1 MWTCHPTPH
10 LRTQR
15 RTSAHVPCRKVE
27 YRWSAKGCGC
37 GDGVIGTERGAGPTA
52 FDSFFDGAVG
62 RCFSA
67 SGVEGTEAIVE
78 GIIGDPTM
86 VDGSGKDDARK
97 AKLGAL
103 EDEGGERV
111 GGLNEDMAR
120 VGMGLEEAGGGGC
133 GCGCGCPTP
142 GDDGIDGDG
151 VGIGV
156 VDDDDA
162 KTGFVCTG
170 PVCARGLEVAAK
182 VTGDAEELLANG
194 DGMGGDEG
202 PAGPARPLGPKPNG
216 RLPSAVNPD
225 ADADAEADVD
235 VDANV
240 DLAGIAPSDDRL
252 AAMSI
257 GGLTDRC
264 RAPSA
269 DPRDMSRGCGLDDG
283 AGEPAREPSREM
295 GRTGRSGNG
304 RTLGGGRCDLDRGLV
319 VMVWLVPRPEGVDV
333 EEEAAVKVEVGVV
346 VRERDGRVGAEA
358 AAEAEAEVEPEGE
371 WDI

>member
-1 MWTCHPTPH
+1 
-10 LRTQR
+10 
-15 RTSAHVPCRKVE
+15 
-27 YRWSAKGCGC
+27 
-37 GDGVIGTERGAGPTA
+37 VIGTERGAGPTG
-52 FDSFFDGAVG
+52 FDGAVG

-67 SGVEGTEAIVE
+67 IGVEGTEAIVE

-111 GGLNEDMAR
+111 GGLKEDMAR
-120 VGMGLEEAGGGGC
+120 VGIGVEEAGGGGC
-133 GCGCGCPTP
+133 GCSTPVCGCG

-151 VGIGV
+151 DGIGV
-156 VDDDDA
+156 VDEDDA

-170 PVCARGLEVAAK
+170 PVCARGLEVAAM

-202 PAGPARPLGPKPNG
+202 PAGPARQLWPMPNG
-216 RLPSAVNPD
+216 RLPSAVNAD
-225 ADADAEADVD
+225 ADADAGTDVDVD
-235 VDANV
+235 VDAKV
-240 DLAGIAPSDDRL
+240 DLTDIAPSDDRL

-257 GGLTDRC
+257 GGVTDRC
-264 RAPSA
+264 SALSA
-269 DPRDMSRGCGLDDG
+269 DPRDISRGCGLDDG

-319 VMVWLVPRPEGVDV
+319 VMVVLRLEGVDV
-333 EEEAAVKVEVGVV
+333 EEEAAVKMEVGVV
-346 VRERDGRVGAEA
+346 VRERDGRVGVGVA
-358 AAEAEAEVEPEGE
+358 AEVEPEGE
-371 WDI
+371 WAI